1 MAAIALADDSWLDF
15 EPAWLSADEGA
26 RCLDAVR
33 GEVEWVAREIV
44 IYGKRIMQPRLVG
57 WAGDVPY
64 RYSGQTLEPRPF
76 TDTVRALTERV
87 NAFAGTRFNH
97 VLLNRYRDGRDNM
110 GMHAD
115 DEPEL
120 GPDPIVAT
128 LSLGTT
134 RRMTLV
140 PRRPRDGERRS
151 LELTSG
157 SLLVMR
163 GACQRRFRHGI
174 PREPRVTDE
183 RVSAFAGTRFNHVL
197 LNRYRD
203 GRDNLGMHSDDE
215 PELGP
220 DPIVA
225 TLSLG
230 ATGRMTLVP
239 RRPRDGE
246 RRSVELTS
254 GSLLVMR
261 GACQRRFRHGIPRE
275 PRVTDERVSLTF
287 RVIV

>member
-1 MAAIALADDSWLDF
+1 VAAIALADDTWLDF
-15 EPAWLSADEGA
+15 EAAWLSADEAA

-64 RYSGQTLEPRPF
+64 RYSGQILEPRPF

-87 NAFAGTRFNH
+87 NAFAGTHFNH

-115 DEPEL
+115 NEPEL

-151 LELTSG
+151 IELTSG

-174 PREPRVTDE
+174 PREPRVTE
-183 RVSAFAGTRFNHVL
+183 
-197 LNRYRD
+197 
-203 GRDNLGMHSDDE
+203 
-215 PELGP
+215 
-220 DPIVA
+220 
-225 TLSLG
+225 
-230 ATGRMTLVP
+230 
-239 RRPRDGE
+239 
-246 RRSVELTS
+246 
-254 GSLLVMR
+254 
-261 GACQRRFRHGIPRE
+261 
-275 PRVTDERVSLTF
+275 ERVSLTF
-287 RVIV
+287 RLIV